1 MSEIKYGTL
10 NGREDKLQKIEDQLN
25 TISSTVISA
34 NSLSILL
41 LSGSFL
47 FYHMVQQRSLA
58 APILYTLTVAIILI
72 LLSAAHSIYVTIDS
86 YTKFNHI
93 YNNLCKN
100 KLCNENLLYHINK
113 HKYFVIIVGTVFA
126 LTVTFIA
133 YLLIMY
139 HKV

>member
-1 MSEIKYGTL
+1 MSEINFGKL
-10 NGREDKLQKIEDQLN
+10 DGREHKLQKIEDQLN

-47 FYHMVQQRSLA
+47 FYHMVQQRSLS
-58 APILYTLTVAIILI
+58 APALYTLSVAIILI
-72 LLSAAHSIYVTIDS
+72 LLSAAHSIYVTVDS
-86 YTKFNHI
+86 YAKFNHI

-100 KLCNENLLYHINK
+100 KVCSDDLLYHINK
-113 HKYFVIIVGTVFA
+113 HKYFVVVVGAVFA

-133 YLLIMY
+133 YLLIRF
-139 HKV
+139 HKI